1 MKPSAF
7 AKGTPWL
14 ALALASAMAF
24 FGAVSFHDGSGSAAS
39 VVAAISTTEK
49 MATSIFLFMA

>member
-24 FGAVSFHDGSGSAAS
+24 FGAVSFHEG
-39 VVAAISTTEK
+39 K
-49 MATSIFLFMA
+49 MCLVLPLL